1 VIIFSG
7 APGQPVSLSN
17 LLRSLGWTVL
27 DFDLLVGGSEHDIL
41 LDGPA
46 ATIAKAAEQAHFVWL
61 APPCSPY
68 SVAAVDR
75 PQLFSVESKWWA
87 QGETLPGGDPRW
99 SAYVR
104 RAVAIGRFV
113 ARVILACHTRRIPW
127 VVENP
132 PRRDLPGILG
142 YWKEY
147 ADYGTLW
154 HALNA
159 DSRLASVGFQ
169 DVTFPY
175 CALGAAYQKVTTL
188 RSNCGPIILAFRGLV
203 CTHVQHE
210 ARLHGQTP
218 DGHSRTRLAATY
230 PQAMIERVC
239 RAIDVAVGGPAGVP
253 SAAPPGAGS
262 AGQSAPSGPTRSQ
275 LTLSSRPAAPA
286 LRLGTLVDVDI
297 TRGGPTPHFANPFK
311 MGSSGVDGRLRD
323 GRAPSRSPVALLPPR
338 L

>member
-7 APGQPVSLSN
+7 APDQPVSLSK

-27 DFDLLVGGSEHDIL
+27 DFDLLVGGPEHDVL
-41 LDGPA
+41 REGPA

-87 QGETLPGGDPRW
+87 QGETHTGGDPRW
-99 SAYVR
+99 TAYVR

-113 ARVILACHTRRIPW
+113 ARIILACHTRRIPW

-142 YWKEY
+142 YWEEY

-159 DSRLASVGFQ
+159 DSRLASVDFQ

-188 RSNCGPIILAFRGLV
+188 RSSSGPME
-203 CTHVQHE
+203 TE
-210 ARLHGQTP
+210 ARPTVIFLP
-218 DGHSRTRLAATY
+218 ATQPPEGPSLWSY
-230 PQAMIERVC
+230 PITFARAGLICCLLGRWRVL
-239 RAIDVAVGGPAGVP
+239 D
-253 SAAPPGAGS
+253 APP
-262 AGQSAPSGPTRSQ
+262 SQ
-275 LTLSSRPAAPA
+275 
-286 LRLGTLVDVDI
+286 D
-297 TRGGPTPHFANPFK
+297 
-311 MGSSGVDGRLRD
+311 
-323 GRAPSRSPVALLPPR
+323 ALLG